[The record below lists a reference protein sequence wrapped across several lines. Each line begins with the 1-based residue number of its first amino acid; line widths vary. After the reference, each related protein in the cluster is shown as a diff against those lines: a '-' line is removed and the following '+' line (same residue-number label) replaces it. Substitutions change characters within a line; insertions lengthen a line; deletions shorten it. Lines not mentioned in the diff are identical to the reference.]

1 MPSKT
6 WERGTWRCQGNHTNG
21 LMERS
26 EGKMGWECG
35 SEEANLK
42 AGGSRGEEC
51 PGMVKG
57 STGEGLGSQGFLAG
71 LREFAML
78 EG

>member
-1 MPSKT
+1 
-6 WERGTWRCQGNHTNG
+6 
-21 LMERS
+21 
-26 EGKMGWECG
+26 MGWECG
-35 SEEANLK
+35 SEEVNLK

-57 STGEGLGSQGFLAG
+57 STGKGLGSQGFLTG